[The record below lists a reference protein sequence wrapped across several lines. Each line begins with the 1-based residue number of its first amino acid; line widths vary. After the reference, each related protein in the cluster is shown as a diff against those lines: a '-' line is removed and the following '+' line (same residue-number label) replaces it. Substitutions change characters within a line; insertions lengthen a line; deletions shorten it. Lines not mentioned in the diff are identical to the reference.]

1 MDYRRQTPQ
10 ALDAEHRASLALYG
24 KLEQALVARDREG
37 LARLAGPLAR
47 HLESEVSHHFDF
59 EERELFPRLAD
70 AGEGDIAALLGEEH
84 AAIREVAASLLP
96 LVEAGPAMLDAAQSG
111 DFRRL
116 ALELVERQVA
126 HIQKESMALL
136 PMLDDL
142 LDDETDRALSFA
154 CTSA

>member
-1 MDYRRQTPQ
+1 MS
-10 ALDAEHRASLALYG
+10 AWNCMSS
-24 KLEQALVARDREG
+24 
-37 LARLAGPLAR
+37 PLA
-47 HLESEVSHHFDF
+47 V
-59 EERELFPRLAD
+59 AT
-70 AGEGDIAALLGEEH
+70 
-84 AAIREVAASLLP
+84 VAASDLAGAWKGTMDTQMGP
-96 LVEAGPAMLDAAQSG
+96 VETTILVEAGPATLDAAQAG